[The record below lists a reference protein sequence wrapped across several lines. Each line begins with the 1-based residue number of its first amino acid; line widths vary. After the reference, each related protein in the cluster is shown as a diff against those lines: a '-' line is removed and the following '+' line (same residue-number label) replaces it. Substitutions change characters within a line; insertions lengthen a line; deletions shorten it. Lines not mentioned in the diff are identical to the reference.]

1 VIFVDN
7 AHTGGSD
14 RDRFI
19 QELWTFLNQDVPAG
33 TKILVASFGARL
45 TLLTDFTQDLEE
57 VREALLTALREPALQ
72 SIADREQ
79 SQAIRTI
86 QDRQRDAFES
96 NYDTPCGPN
105 LQALAE
111 SYAAAAYDRT
121 ASAIQSLRYLVATLG
136 GIEGSTALVHVSNG
150 IPLIP
155 GQPILDYLLGLCD
168 GTGSQ
173 QGVAYSVDARADA
186 SSAEMLNPSALQ
198 MDMSRFSLEPDLRR
212 VTELATA
219 NRVRLYTIQVSPAP
233 SAGAEAAD
241 GLQKMRTASARV
253 FEERNNEDSLH
264 FLAEET
270 GGRAFLSGV
279 GFDTDLDIV
288 LEQVTGSYALSY
300 VAPGGRD
307 GASHRIE
314 VRTTRP
320 GVRILH
326 PSHRTS
332 KTRGDEV
339 NDRLLAALHHGV
351 TRHPDGAVI
360 ALTSAAEGSEL
371 TRVLLRLPTEEVTIP
386 DGFGGRQ
393 GLLNVYLTAR
403 AADGTSIGVRQRL
416 HPVNLPPDAPVPPM
430 VSLEIE
436 LGADLSGHDVAVA
449 IHDQIQGAVWTL
461 LATAE
466 PPASPGTGSPAR

>member
-1 VIFVDN
+1 MNDGNPTSVVCISTAATHGPISHF
-7 AHTGGSD
+7 ASAD
-14 RDRFI
+14 RRYR
-19 QELWTFLNQDVPAG
+19 
-33 TKILVASFGARL
+33 SFRRGAR
-45 TLLTDFTQDLEE
+45 
-57 VREALLTALREPALQ
+57 TALKRWP
-72 SIADREQ
+72 DRPV
-79 SQAIRTI
+79 QA
-86 QDRQRDAFES
+86 
-96 NYDTPCGPN
+96 
-105 LQALAE
+105 
-111 SYAAAAYDRT
+111 
-121 ASAIQSLRYLVATLG
+121 
-136 GIEGSTALVHVSNG
+136 
-150 IPLIP
+150 P
-155 GQPILDYLLGLCD
+155 G
-168 GTGSQ
+168 
-173 QGVAYSVDARADA
+173 R
-186 SSAEMLNPSALQ
+186 N
-198 MDMSRFSLEPDLRR
+198 
-212 VTELATA
+212 
-219 NRVRLYTIQVSPAP
+219 P

-279 GFDTDLDIV
+279 GFDTDLDVV

-371 TRVLLRLPTEEVTIP
+371 TRVLLRLPTAEVTIP
-386 DGFGGRQ
+386 DGHGGRQ

-403 AADGTSIGVRQRL
+403 SETGVSIGLRHKL
-416 HPVNLPPDAPVPPM
+416 HPVTLPPDAPVPPM
-430 VSLEIE
+430 ISLEIE

-449 IHDQIQGAVWTL
+449 IHDQIQGTVWTL
-461 LATAE
+461 LESHEPAVKTAGG
-466 PPASPGTGSPAR
+466 PSVR